1 MPDRPRRS
9 WRNAG
14 RMSLRV
20 RLVLAAAGAVAIATV
35 LVAAGAYVL
44 MRTELYRQTDASL
57 RSDAATLGRRAI
69 VPGERLGFAFQVID
83 ADGNVIFGSGQLPVT
98 ADDRSIAAGSRN
110 DVFHDATVGGGH
122 YRVYTYQVGVNGAP
136 GAAQLAVPLD
146 AVDHTLSHLAVWL
159 TLLGL
164 GGIAL
169 ASVLGLVVARA
180 ALAPVDRL
188 TADAERVAATMDLS
202 SSIEVEGADEIARLA
217 QALNTLL
224 ATVDQS
230 QAAQRRLVA
239 DASHELR
246 TPLTSMRTN
255 LELLARSSEIPADE
269 RQVILND
276 LVAQAAELTT
286 LVNQLVDLEREP
298 IDAEPMVECEFDEV
312 VEAALARAH
321 LHSPTVEFVSH
332 LEPTTILGQP
342 GVLERAVANLLDN
355 AAKWSP
361 PGETVEV
368 NLVGGTLSV
377 RDHGPGIDPAD
388 APHVFERFY
397 RSARARSLPG
407 SGLGLSIVRQ
417 AAERH
422 GGQAWV
428 LAAPGGGTIA
438 CLRIPTVTAQ
448 PTVVR
453 RHGPPAEGPPP
464 SEDAAP
470 SEDRSSGEDV
480 GPRPAELS
488 PPNGTS
494 GPAESDLPARATPA
508 GDAPVG
514 PEGARPSPAGP
525 GNGRGAEVSSARPPG
540 H

>member
-1 MPDRPRRS
+1 MPEPARR
-9 WRNAG
+9 RRLRVG
-14 RMSLRV
+14 RLSLRV
-20 RLVLAAAGAVAIATV
+20 RLVLAAAVAVAIAVV
-35 LVAAGAYVL
+35 LVAGGAYAL
-44 MRTELYRQTDASL
+44 TRHELYSQTDASL
-57 RSDAATLGRRAI
+57 HADALSLGRRI
-69 VPGERLGFAFQVID
+69 EPGERLGFTLQVLD
-83 ADGNVIFGSGQLPVT
+83 PVGNVIFGGQLPVT
-98 ADDRSIAAGSRN
+98 GADKAIAAGDRQSVYY
-110 DVFHDATVGGGH
+110 DTTVNGGH
-122 YRVYTYQVGVNGAP
+122 FRVYTVGVVGG

-146 AVDHTLSHLAVWL
+146 AVDHTLTHLATWL

-169 ASVLGLVVARA
+169 ASVLGLLAARA
-180 ALAPVDRL
+180 ALVPVDRL
-188 TADAERVAATMDLS
+188 TKDAERVAATMDLS
-202 SSIEVEGADEIARLA
+202 SSIEVEGVDEIARLG

-255 LELLARSSEIPADE
+255 LELLARSSDIPEEE
-269 RQVILND
+269 RRAILSD
-276 LVAQAAELTT
+276 LVAQAVELTA

-298 IDAEPMVECEFDEV
+298 IGAETMVEFSFDDV
-312 VEAALARAH
+312 VGAALSRAR
-321 LHSPTVEFVSH
+321 LHTPAVHFVAH
-332 LEPTTILGQP
+332 LEPTTVVGQP
-342 GVLERAVANLLDN
+342 GVIERAVANLLDN
-355 AAKWSP
+355 AGKWSP

-428 LAAPGGGTIA
+428 IPAPGGGTIA
-438 CLRIPTVTAQ
+438 CLRVPVVGQPPAVVPVEPPGAGQPSPVPDAPTTRA
-448 PTVVR
+448 PTPPAPAP
-453 RHGPPAEGPPP
+453 GPPAPG
-464 SEDAAP
+464 
-470 SEDRSSGEDV
+470 
-480 GPRPAELS
+480 
-488 PPNGTS
+488 
-494 GPAESDLPARATPA
+494 
-508 GDAPVG
+508 APVG
-514 PEGARPSPAGP
+514 PPPPVAGEPPPAAWSPPPAAEPAPGPNGP
-525 GNGRGAEVSSARPPG
+525 GWAPAERDSA
-540 H
+540 